1 MKKTVY
7 ILGGGITG
15 LASAYELLKHGHNV
29 EIIEKTS
36 MIGGLAI
43 SDLLEFQDQK
53 MYMIKIIYINLEE
66 ILRSIK
72 EMIF

>member
-36 MIGGLAI
+36 MIGGLART
-43 SDLLEFQDQK
+43 ETW
-53 MYMIKIIYINLEE
+53 
-66 ILRSIK
+66 
-72 EMIF
+72 